1 MAERQARALGVPRS
15 EVVRRERDGRF
26 EDLLGYLLRWRKWP
40 AANAQWCREACV
52 RCPML
57 HVNPKMLGRLDE
69 LETDLVARR
78 QRAELEGWTGEAEGI
93 DLTLTFLR
101 SKREDAQRRI
111 RRPAAG
117 LTIQRLSNA
126 SRSEE
131 DTQ

>member
-1 MAERQARALGVPRS
+1 LAERQARALGVPRF

-40 AANAQWCREACV
+40 AANAQWCREAIV